1 MRSEVDNMNQEIVQA
16 EINHYVSL
24 LRIKKTMTETNAQL
38 EIEIKTSQATLKTF
52 GVTLARI
59 GLIWNSMPLCEE
71 ITGAK

>member
-1 MRSEVDNMNQEIVQA
+1 MRSVVDNMNQEIVQA

-52 GVTLARI
+52 GVDISQFDFL
-59 GLIWNSMPLCEE
+59 LE
-71 ITGAK
+71 

>member
-52 GVTLARI
+52 GVDVSQFDFL
-59 GLIWNSMPLCEE
+59 LE
-71 ITGAK
+71 

>member
-1 MRSEVDNMNQEIVQA
+1 MRSEVDNINQEIVQA

-52 GVTLARI
+52 GVDVSQFDFL
-59 GLIWNSMPLCEE
+59 LE
-71 ITGAK
+71 

>member
-52 GVTLARI
+52 CVDVSQFDFL
-59 GLIWNSMPLCEE
+59 LE
-71 ITGAK
+71 

>member
-1 MRSEVDNMNQEIVQA
+1 MRNEVDNMNQEIVQA

-52 GVTLARI
+52 GVDVSQFDFL
-59 GLIWNSMPLCEE
+59 LE
-71 ITGAK
+71 

>member
-1 MRSEVDNMNQEIVQA
+1 MRCEVDNMNQEIVQA

-52 GVTLARI
+52 GVDVSQFDFL
-59 GLIWNSMPLCEE
+59 LE
-71 ITGAK
+71 

>member
-1 MRSEVDNMNQEIVQA
+1 MNQEIVQA

-52 GVTLARI
+52 GVDVSQFDFL
-59 GLIWNSMPLCEE
+59 LE
-71 ITGAK
+71 

>member
-16 EINHYVSL
+16 ESNHYVSL

-52 GVTLARI
+52 GVDVSQFDFL
-59 GLIWNSMPLCEE
+59 LE
-71 ITGAK
+71 